1 MVVNRRWTICS
12 RIESVFPYQITENL
26 LQQELKL
33 VAMIA
38 DRSRMNFQAWQHC
51 CWLVQWM
58 SPVQMLHELQTWK
71 RWAELHVAENSCF
84 HFRRCLFEKLLTD
97 EDNSLRMK
105 AVWLEELEW
114 NKKLIKLYIGREA
127 LWLHQRF
134 LFFLWVHHFKRTDS
148 AGSIEHPF
156 PLAEISF
163 VNSCIDSCNDDEDNQ
178 KQIACASTFKLWVLL
193 KCKES
198 STALDDS
205 KAQMREL
212 LSIEQMLGSN
222 AAHQKALWEGLLERF
237 KVQSNGDVGRSG
249 EVMMRKGRSRV
260 EPASNAAHGRHS
272 CSPQQ
277 PAVAAEQKRSS
288 VFEEK
293 SSKEPIAHPIRR
305 KRRTSFASPSPC
317 KRAKLSSS
325 QGTAMSHFRQAVKVE
340 KHDSVCM
347 KPKLMGKAATENPL
361 NAMPAATDTV
371 KASQQRGA
379 SASASASG
387 ETLKAN
393 NTEDPQEDG
402 HNMPAA
408 SETVKTY
415 LQ

>member
-1 MVVNRRWTICS
+1 MEEGGITLLEQLDHILSSDRHIDELGYVHPSQLAGLHEGSVHVDDSVADPSVFWCGEHKLAISIQALVPLYNAAKSAFIASHQVLLGTSKDGFHESGGTEDFHFLAEELLSLTRSVVVLNPGFKTAWDVRKQIFVTLSNVGPLEELQLSSLVLSFNPKCEEAWAHRRWTICS
-12 RIESVFPYQITENL
+12 RIESIFPYQITENL

-38 DRSRMNFQAWQHC
+38 DRSRMNFQAWRHC

-58 SPVQMLHELQTWK
+58 SPVQMLDELQTWK

-105 AVWLEELEW
+105 DVWLEELEW

-163 VNSCIDSCNDDEDNQ
+163 ANSCIDSCNDDEDNQ

-198 STALDDS
+198 STVLDDS
-205 KAQMREL
+205 KAQMTEL
-212 LSIEQMLGSN
+212 LSIEQLLGSN
-222 AAHQKALWEGLLERF
+222 AAHQKALWEGLLKIF
-237 KVQSNGDVGRSG
+237 KVQRGNFSG
-249 EVMMRKGRSRV
+249 
-260 EPASNAAHGRHS
+260 
-272 CSPQQ
+272 
-277 PAVAAEQKRSS
+277 
-288 VFEEK
+288 F
-293 SSKEPIAHPIRR
+293 
-305 KRRTSFASPSPC
+305 
-317 KRAKLSSS
+317 
-325 QGTAMSHFRQAVKVE
+325 
-340 KHDSVCM
+340 
-347 KPKLMGKAATENPL
+347 
-361 NAMPAATDTV
+361 
-371 KASQQRGA
+371 
-379 SASASASG
+379 
-387 ETLKAN
+387 
-393 NTEDPQEDG
+393 
-402 HNMPAA
+402 
-408 SETVKTY
+408 
-415 LQ
+415 